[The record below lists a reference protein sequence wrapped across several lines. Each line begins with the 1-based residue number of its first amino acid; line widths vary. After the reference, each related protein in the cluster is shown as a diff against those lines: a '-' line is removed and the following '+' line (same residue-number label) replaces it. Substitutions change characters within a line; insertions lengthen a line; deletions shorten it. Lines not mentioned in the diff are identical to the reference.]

1 MDGLNFSLATY
12 LDVLSELSNS
22 SFDEVVATLRS
33 LGAATNPN
41 DPTKPLK

>member
-1 MDGLNFSLATY
+1 MDGLNFSLAAY
-12 LDVLSELSNS
+12 ISDLPELLNT

-33 LGAATNPN
+33 VGAATNPI